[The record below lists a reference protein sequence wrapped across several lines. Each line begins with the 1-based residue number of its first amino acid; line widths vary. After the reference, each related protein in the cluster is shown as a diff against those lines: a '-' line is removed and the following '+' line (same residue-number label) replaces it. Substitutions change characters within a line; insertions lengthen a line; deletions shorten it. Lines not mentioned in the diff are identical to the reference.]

1 MRHANA
7 SYKDLKMK
15 NTDLNIAA
23 LQKNRLF
30 KNIDEKTAAEICFD
44 RGFCEKSFLRD
55 DIIYDTK
62 NFERAIG
69 IIKAGRVYVFK
80 QSGEHRT
87 LMNILEPGAAF
98 GAASLF
104 GEVDSYVTTL
114 IAAEDCEIL
123 FLQYSLCERLIRTN
137 PDFAVSYISF
147 LSDRIRFLN
156 EKISSY
162 TAPGAGVRLA
172 CWLLSDKGGSSDMN
186 MKQLA
191 QSLDIGRA
199 SLYRELDAL
208 IEAGII
214 EKNGKAIKV
223 IDRKALSDII
233 NQGKSK

>member
-1 MRHANA
+1 MRHANT

-98 GAASLF
+98 GAA
-104 GEVDSYVTTL
+104 
-114 IAAEDCEIL
+114 
-123 FLQYSLCERLIRTN
+123 
-137 PDFAVSYISF
+137 
-147 LSDRIRFLN
+147 
-156 EKISSY
+156 
-162 TAPGAGVRLA
+162 
-172 CWLLSDKGGSSDMN
+172 
-186 MKQLA
+186 
-191 QSLDIGRA
+191 
-199 SLYRELDAL
+199 
-208 IEAGII
+208 
-214 EKNGKAIKV
+214 
-223 IDRKALSDII
+223 
-233 NQGKSK
+233 